1 MQRTRM
7 LISKWDNYISHLSL
21 EGPGIYAKEGAGKW
35 SEPEVENDFKETSQE
50 RWTQGTID
58 S

>member
-1 MQRTRM
+1 M